1 MDVEK
6 MLNDR
11 PITPVSS
18 DPLDLDALTPSRILL
33 LRQNSSLPP
42 DTFEESDRFKARCM
56 EACSGPFEPVLAEV
70 D

>member
-18 DPLDLDALTPSRILL
+18 DPLDLDALTPSHILL
-33 LRQNSSLPP
+33 RRQNSSLPP
-42 DTFEESDRFKARCM
+42 DTFDESDRFKARCM
-56 EACSGPFEPVLAEV
+56 EACSGPFEPVLVEV